1 MPKIALMLVR
11 RELKYYYLG
20 LGLNVAADDNAG
32 PILARHR
39 KELVVGGAI
48 KVRKNYQKEAG
59 EAD

>member
-1 MPKIALMLVR
+1 MLVR
-11 RELKYYYLG
+11 RELKYYYLD